1 MLHFQAIRAVIFS
14 YLTAIEEDLRE
25 LILYQFD
32 TDHSV
37 EDLISKA
44 RLDELYAEG
53 TNVEL
58 LSEVVMALNFAEPW
72 EILSSRDLILD
83 TALQNLLR
91 QHVKSLASFV
101 KLRNQVMHSRPLDA
115 QLISVFYKFVEDAV
129 QLPVA
134 YFPVLKKTYK
144 NIYLDPKSAFDV
156 EIEYDRSGD
165 RVPNNLPTPDF
176 DETGLVGRET
186 ELSEL
191 MSLITGPWP
200 VITMVGEGA
209 VGKTALALRLAYQ
222 ILDDEALDYDSIIWV
237 SAKANQLLPTEI
249 KELNNTIK
257 NSLDVFEH
265 IGEFLGADQNSE
277 SGFKELIEYLN
288 NFKILLIIDNLE
300 TVIDENMRKFLSQI
314 NSRDSKIL
322 ITSSIGIGDFERR
335 YPVPN
340 LNERDAVTLL
350 RSLAN
355 SRKVSHLTKCD
366 NQTLVKYCARMLNS
380 PGFIKWYVSLV
391 ALGSS
396 PEQALSNPKI
406 FLDFALENV
415 IKFLS
420 EKSLFTLQC
429 ISSVGGNKSLSEI
442 AYLTRFEGDEL
453 RDIIVELCASNVISL
468 NTKHV
473 NGDIVSSYEV
483 SNLARFYTT
492 NKFKMSNED
501 LQEIRKRNKEIALER
516 DEVLAD
522 RNKDPASKYLKE
534 TISYRSQ
541 EDAVCGKLLK
551 DAFIKSRAGEYES
564 AKSMIENA
572 KQLAPN
578 FHEIYRVGATINY
591 FAGDFLSAED
601 DYEIALSMQ
610 PSDPVTLYWY
620 AGFKL
625 RALNDT
631 YGSIELLEKAL
642 QSDPEATP
650 IKIELSRALTFIEKF
665 EEGREL
671 VKALTEREDLP
682 LKDIRIATDGF
693 IQTYSRQIKKLIQMN
708 LGIDAANLSIEAAES
723 IGALPERG
731 QDHKVKHRIRELIG
745 LMHSVSTMIF
755 DPQRKEKLKDAVRIV
770 EDKARPDMAEL
781 MNKNE
786 LNSSQA
792 DSNGVK
798 IGVCKQV
805 KYDRNFGFLHD
816 PAMSMD
822 YYFKLSSFK
831 SIKPGDLLDFTV
843 SNDNG
848 KEYAKILQVKQSETV
863 SNLKKAKLISCE
875 DDTLGYQLE
884 DGKVL
889 KSATNNFYHLGINP
903 EDMLDAFLQIKTY
916 EIPGTRQVL
925 VCEVQVSEEHHRN
938 FSLFSKIANQK
949 TFTGNILSPIKEKV
963 PGLIEIPDLSVKL
976 TFTFRSISKPYS
988 PNFMNSG
995 LKIKCDLFVEDGKVA
1010 VHELRPIMGD
1020 MPELAG
1026 KRYYASINAAPQ
1038 DGSTFVFFTVEDT
1051 WEGILRKADLVDEA
1065 QWNSITQGT
1074 LVQCQLSEG
1083 LEANSIKAI
1092 NAHIV

>member
-32 TDHSV
+32 ADHGV
-37 EDLISKA
+37 EELISKA
-44 RLDELYAEG
+44 RRDELYAEG

-72 EILSSRDLILD
+72 EILSSREVILD
-83 TALQNLLR
+83 TALRKLLR
-91 QHVKSLASFV
+91 IHMKSLPNFV
-101 KLRNQVMHSRPLDA
+101 QLRNQVMHSRPLDA
-115 QLISVFYKFVEDAV
+115 QLISVFYKFVDDAV
-129 QLPVA
+129 QLPTA
-134 YFPVLKKTYK
+134 YFPELKKTYK
-144 NIYLDPKSAFDV
+144 NIYLDPKRAFDV
-156 EIEYDRSGD
+156 EIEFDRSGD

-176 DETGLVGRET
+176 DETGLVGRES
-186 ELSEL
+186 ELTEL
-191 MSLITGPWP
+191 MSLISGPWP

-222 ILDDEALDYDSIIWV
+222 ILDDETLDYDSIIWV

-257 NSLDVFEH
+257 NSLDVLEH
-265 IGEFLGADQNSE
+265 IGEFLGTDQSTE
-277 SGFKELIEYLN
+277 HGFTELIEYLN

-322 ITSSIGIGDFERR
+322 ITSRIGLGDFERR

-366 NQTLVKYCARMLNS
+366 NQTLIKYCARMLNS

-406 FLDFALENV
+406 FLEFALENV

-420 EKSLFTLQC
+420 KNALFTLQC
-429 ISSVGGNKSLSEI
+429 ISSVGGNKSLAEI
-442 AYLTRFEGDEL
+442 AYLTTFEGDTL
-453 RDIIVELCASNVISL
+453 RDIIVELCAANVISL
-468 NTKHV
+468 NTKHI

-483 SNLARFYTT
+483 SSLARFYTS
-492 NKFKMSNED
+492 NKFKLSNDD

-516 DEVLAD
+516 DEALSG
-522 RNKDPASKYLKE
+522 RNIDPASKYLKE

-551 DAFIKSRAGEYES
+551 DAFDKSRIGEFEKAHS
-564 AKSMIENA
+564 IIENA

-578 FHEIYRVGATINY
+578 FHEVYRVGATINY
-591 FAGDFLSAED
+591 FSGDFLSAEG

-631 YGSIELLEKAL
+631 HGSIELLEKAL
-642 QSDPEATP
+642 EYDPEAIP
-650 IKIELSRALTFIEKF
+650 IKIELSRALTFIENF
-665 EEGREL
+665 EEGRQL

-682 LKDIRIATDGF
+682 LKDIRVATDGL
-693 IQTYSRQIKKLIQMN
+693 IQTYSRQIRKLLQMN
-708 LGIDAANLSIEAAES
+708 LGIDAAKLSIDAAKS
-723 IGALPERG
+723 IEALPERG
-731 QDHKVKHRIRELIG
+731 QDHKVKRRIQELIG
-745 LMHSVSTMIF
+745 LMNSVSTMIF
-755 DPQRKEKLKDAVRIV
+755 DAQRKEKLKDALRIV
-770 EDKARPDMAEL
+770 EDKARPNISEQT
-781 MNKNE
+781 NKTE
-786 LNSSQA
+786 LNSLQSDD
-792 DSNGVK
+792 DSAN

-816 PAMSMD
+816 PAKSID

-831 SIKPGDLLDFTV
+831 TIKPGDLLNYTV
-843 SNDNG
+843 SIESG
-848 KEYAKILQVKQSETV
+848 KEYAKILHVKQSEAL
-863 SNLKKAKLISCE
+863 SNSIKAKLISYE
-875 DDTLGYQLE
+875 GDSLEYHLE

-903 EDMLDAFLQIKTY
+903 EDMLDAFIEIKTY
-916 EIPGTRQVL
+916 EIPGTRQII
-925 VCEVQVSEEHHRN
+925 VCEVEVSEEQHRN
-938 FSLFSKIANQK
+938 FSIFAKIANQK
-949 TFTGNILSPIKEKV
+949 SFTGTILSPIKEKAS
-963 PGLIEIPDLSVKL
+963 GAIELPDLKVKL
-976 TFTFRSISKPYS
+976 PFNFRNISKPYS
-988 PNFMNSG
+988 RKVMTAG
-995 LKIKCDLFVEDGKVA
+995 LKIKCDLYVEEGTVA
-1010 VHELRPIMGD
+1010 VRRLRPILGE
-1020 MPELAG
+1020 MPELGG
-1026 KRYYASINAAPQ
+1026 KRYYASIRETPQ
-1038 DGSTFVFFTVEDT
+1038 DGSTFAFFTVDDT
-1051 WEGILRKADLVDEA
+1051 WEGILRKVDLEDEA
-1065 QWNSITQGT
+1065 DWMSITQDT
-1074 LVQCQLSEG
+1074 LIQCQLTEG
-1083 LEANSIKAI
+1083 LEANTIKAV
-1092 NAHIV
+1092 NAQIV